1 MEGEVKRYIKNIY
14 NIVLDSN
21 GNLTPKTPISSV

>member
-1 MEGEVKRYIKNIY
+1 MEGEVKRCIKNIY

-21 GNLTPKTPISSV
+21 GNLTPKNAD